1 MSSVTKSTVIA
12 CVVVSGAS
20 IWAIRHWLYPKPID
34 GIPHFPI
41 TSILGDVPAM
51 REAAKKKGEMVSFFS
66 KGVNELGPIFQ
77 LFLGTSTLVIVAD
90 AQEIEDLQ
98 LRSRAKALDASYRV
112 TGRFGGLLPNGQVS
126 LPMDDLWKKHRR
138 IGGPFM
144 SANELIRDTIRGR
157 IQRAYSRAANVQLTG
172 ADEEPACALDMII
185 EKDQQD
191 KAQPYTTEQLEDE
204 MVSYV
209 LAGFDTTASALS
221 FAIKFL
227 ARHPEVQIKLHEELM
242 TNLVEPGNRA
252 ITYDEVA
259 GGDITPY
266 LEAVVHETLR
276 VAQVG
281 AATVRKA
288 VEDVVILGKLV
299 PKGSDL
305 LLLNGFACNH
315 ATKSWAEKRASA
327 SPTFKSTKGSWD
339 DDDVTK
345 FIPERWLIDG
355 PDGRRVF
362 SASQG
367 FSIPFGLGP
376 KSCFGQKLA
385 LLELKVYIATLSLA
399 FFLEK
404 VPEELDTNE
413 NIQALSQKPKQ
424 AYVSLVDWEDK

>member
-112 TGRFGGLLPNGQVS
+112 TGRFGGLLPNG
-126 LPMDDLWKKHRR
+126 
-138 IGGPFM
+138 
-144 SANELIRDTIRGR
+144 DTIRGR